1 MATAYSWMGRGN
13 GAVSEELPVAGQSRE
28 FRPAKPRLVTR
39 PARPGPAKYGHG
51 KKPPMVE
58 FCTVKKID
66 NSRLVRHV
74 EPVRMRNLFK
84 TAALG
89 GFVALFFMLYIYQH
103 FRCIDL
109 SFQLED
115 LKAKQEQAQDLNAKS
130 KLEIATLRD
139 PQRIDLLAR
148 RWLGLTQPTAAQ
160 VREYANLTGAEVAAV
175 QYVRPNR
182 AP

>member
-1 MATAYSWMGRGN
+1 MVGKN
-13 GAVSEELPVAGQSRE
+13 K
-28 FRPAKPRLVTR
+28 PA
-39 PARPGPAKYGHG
+39 
-51 KKPPMVE
+51 MVE
-58 FCTVKKID
+58 FHTVKRID

-74 EPVRMRNLFK
+74 QPVKMRNLYK

-89 GFVALFFMLYIYQH
+89 AFVAVFFMLYIYQH

-115 LKAKQEQAQDLNAKS
+115 LRGKQQQALATNGAL
-130 KLEIATLRD
+130 KLEIAALRD

-148 RWLGLTQPTAAQ
+148 HDLGLTEPTPAQ
-160 VREYANLTGAEVAAV
+160 VREYSAFDGSEVAAV
-175 QYVRPNR
+175 HYVRPNR

>member
-1 MATAYSWMGRGN
+1 MATAYQWSGAGNEAYGKAGQARISEAAKPQLVPRTARQIAGAGN
-13 GAVSEELPVAGQSRE
+13 GRKKLAMAE
-28 FRPAKPRLVTR
+28 F
-39 PARPGPAKYGHG
+39 
-51 KKPPMVE
+51 
-58 FCTVKKID
+58 FTVKRID

-74 EPVRMRNLFK
+74 EPVKMRNLYR
-84 TAALG
+84 TVALG
-89 GFVALFFMLYIYQH
+89 GIIAAFCMLYIYQH

-115 LKAKQEQAQDLNAKS
+115 LKGKQELAQAANSKL

-139 PQRIDLLAR
+139 PHRIDVIAR
-148 RWLGLTQPTAAQ
+148 HQLGLTQPTANQ
-160 VREYANLTGAEVAAV
+160 VREYAMIDGAEVAAV